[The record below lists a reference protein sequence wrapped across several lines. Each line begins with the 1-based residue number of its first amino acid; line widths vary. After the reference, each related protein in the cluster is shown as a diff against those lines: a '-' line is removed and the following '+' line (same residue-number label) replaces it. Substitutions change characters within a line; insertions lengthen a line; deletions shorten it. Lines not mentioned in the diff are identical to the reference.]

1 MIEAFRLIRAVIKW
15 DKKAAACFLLCL
27 CVFIPGTFAQGEP
40 KKSEFPGTES
50 QGTQNSTIP
59 DALRRPE
66 RGETPRYP
74 KDVVIG
80 ELGQGVSPD
89 GAYHLARQ
97 LLSVLISGS
106 KDAQILADSL
116 SVLTESQFEE
126 LNSIVPRSYRIG
138 GGRIEA
144 DGSVSFLVR
153 FLGNEESIS
162 GELYLRQIENEAP
175 QEARWLLD
183 DLILEDKRTI
193 SEIRDSYRY
202 DFSPYERFY

>member
-1 MIEAFRLIRAVIKW
+1 MIEGLRLIRVILCRKRNVI
-15 DKKAAACFLLCL
+15 CFLLCL
-27 CVFIPGTFAQGEP
+27 CVFVPGIFAQGEP
-40 KKSEFPGTES
+40 KNIELPGTES
-50 QGTQNSTIP
+50 QGAQSSTIP
-59 DALRRPE
+59 DTIRRPE
-66 RGETPRYP
+66 RGEAPRYP

-80 ELGQGVSPD
+80 ELGQGESPD
-89 GAYHLARQ
+89 GAYQLARH
-97 LLSVLISGS
+97 LLSVLVAGS
-106 KDAQILADSL
+106 RDAQIIADSP
-116 SVLTESQFEE
+116 SVLTESLFEE

-153 FLGNEESIS
+153 FLGFEESIS
-162 GELYLRQIENEAP
+162 GELYLRQAESEAP
-175 QEARWLLD
+175 RDAEWFLD

>member
-1 MIEAFRLIRAVIKW
+1 MIESFRLIRVILGRNRKII
-15 DKKAAACFLLCL
+15 CFLLCL
-27 CVFIPGTFAQGEP
+27 CMFLPGAFAQGEP
-40 KKSEFPGTES
+40 KNTELPGTES
-50 QGTQNSTIP
+50 QGTQNNTIP
-59 DALRRPE
+59 DTIRRPE
-66 RGETPRYP
+66 RGEAPRYP

-80 ELGQGVSPD
+80 ELGRGESPE
-89 GAYHLARQ
+89 GAYQLARQ
-97 LLSVLISGS
+97 LLSVLVSGS
-106 KDAQILADSL
+106 RDAKIIADSP
-116 SVLTESQFEE
+116 SILTESLVEE

-153 FLGNEESIS
+153 FLGSDESIS
-162 GELYLRQIENEAP
+162 GELYLRQAESEAP
-175 QEARWLLD
+175 RDAEWFLD